1 MKEIWGQIW
10 GHNLNRL
17 TRIKSVSSAL
27 SVVDFQHAYNAANQR
42 TNIILGPDNSHWDYA
57 YDALGQVTSGK
68 KHWPDGSS
76 VAGQQFEY
84 QFDSIGNRKQTQ
96 AGGDNSGQNLRA
108 ANYTNNLLNQITGRD
123 VPGAADILGIAHA
136 SATVT
141 VNGQSTSRKGEY
153 YWKGLGISNQ
163 LAAIYQG
170 VTNTAYLAGTTNT
183 TPGSLLLP
191 MSPQRF
197 FYDADG
203 NLLSD
208 GVWTNTWDAENRLI
222 STETT
227 AAVPQGAR
235 AKETWSYYPD
245 GRWAERVIYA
255 WTNSA
260 WTAQTTQRFVWD
272 GNLIVAVLDVT
283 AGSIQTFLRG
293 LDLSGT
299 IQGAG
304 GAGGLLLMT
313 DGLTGLSYL
322 HAHDGNG
329 NVVALVNFL
338 DGTVAARYEYGPFAE
353 PIRMTG
359 SFALANPMRFSGQF
373 ADDVRGTLKY
383 LYREYDESIG
393 RWLTADPIG
402 EQLAALR
409 SNDAAQIN
417 PLYSFSLN
425 DPVDS
430 GDYLGLACWV
440 FYDCINTGEQNNGW
454 VKSCF
459 YSCVEKVTAPRETRF
474 PGETSCEDLEA
485 ALPKPHLAK
494 YTDTTARCLSCAK
507 TAGHWMAYDESWK
520 PITDCS
526 RAKCLKDLND
536 EVLTRI
542 SVTCALLKGPARTA
556 CNATARAIQAA
567 GTLACDR
574 CKKP

>member
-1 MKEIWGQIW
+1 MPTTQQYDA
-10 GHNLNRL
+10 LNRL
-17 TRIKSVSSAL
+17 TRIGSVSSAG
-27 SVVDFQHAYNAANQR
+27 SVVDFQYGYNAANQR

-84 QFDSIGNRKQTQ
+84 QFDSIGNRKQTK

-170 VTNTAYLAGTTNT
+170 VTTTAYLAGTTNT
-183 TPGSLLLP
+183 TTGSLLLP

-208 GVWTNTWDAENRLI
+208 GVWTNTWDAENRLV

-227 AAVPQGAR
+227 TAVPQGAR

-260 WTAQTTQRFVWD
+260 WSAQTTQRFIWD
-272 GNLIVAVLDVT
+272 GNLIVAILDVAT
-283 AGSIQTFLRG
+283 GSIQTFLRG

-299 IQGAG
+299 MQRAG
-304 GAGGLLLMT
+304 GAGGLLATT
-313 DGLTGLSYL
+313 DDSTGLSCFY
-322 HAHDGNG
+322 AHDGNG
-329 NVVALVNFL
+329 SVVALVNFL

-359 SFALANPMRFSGQF
+359 PMALANPMRFSGQF
-373 ADDVRGTLKY
+373 ADDVLRTLKY
-383 LYREYDESIG
+383 LHREYVPSTG
-393 RWLTADPIG
+393 RWLSRDPIDQKG
-402 EQLAALR
+402 G
-409 SNDAAQIN
+409 IN
-417 PLYSFSLN
+417 LYSFVLN
-425 DPVDS
+425 DPIDAFDLIGEKPFWCGPLEKKIRSYLSTPEELRAWDQFVNGS
-430 GDYLGLACWV
+430 GDIKLSVNEMDSIVNSSARYTTVLDAWMADCTKPWAAWTDRVATIADTLGSPWAYAIGQLS
-440 FYDCINTGEQNNGW
+440 ITL
-454 VKSCF
+454 KS
-459 YSCVEKVTAPRETRF
+459 SCHC
-474 PGETSCEDLEA
+474 G
-485 ALPKPHLAK
+485 
-494 YTDTTARCLSCAK
+494 CLSF
-507 TAGHWMAYDESWK
+507 
-520 PITDCS
+520 
-526 RAKCLKDLND
+526 
-536 EVLTRI
+536 
-542 SVTCALLKGPARTA
+542 
-556 CNATARAIQAA
+556 
-567 GTLACDR
+567 
-574 CKKP
+574 